1 MKERVRK
8 TNIKKIVATIIVV
21 LLSFA
26 VYGGG
31 YSEIYGDD
39 YSRSRKTREERVK
52 LREKKKSERQRD
64 KLFADSLKGTI
75 ERGNVD
81 SVYTNHEDT
90 TNRRKSYFEAK
101 IGYQIGGTVPFP
113 LPAQMRKIN
122 GFAPLGNISV
132 QLWAVIPVGRRWE
145 LMSGLKVDRKGMT
158 SKATVKD
165 YSMSIQDEDGGT
177 ISGRW
182 TGDVTMTADQW
193 YLSIPVDAAFYIT
206 ERGKV
211 RVGAFFSFLTGG
223 KFNGEVYN
231 GYLREGD
238 PTGAKI
244 EVDDKPQSFDF
255 SGDLRR
261 YQWGVTLG
269 GEWNIYKR
277 LVAFVDLDWG
287 FKNIFVDEFKTI
299 TFDMFPIYGT
309 IGVGYAFK

>member
-1 MKERVRK
+1 MMKK
-8 TNIKKIVATIIVV
+8 TNIIRIVVTIIGV

-31 YSEIYGDD
+31 YSELYGDD
-39 YSRSRKTREERVK
+39 YGRIRKTREERNK
-52 LREKKKSERQRD
+52 LREEKKNVRQRE
-64 KLFADSLKGTI
+64 KLFADSIKGTI
-75 ERGNVD
+75 VRED
-81 SVYTNHEDT
+81 SVYAVSEDT
-90 TNRRKSYFEAK
+90 ISPKKSYFEAK

-132 QLWAVIPVGRRWE
+132 QVWAVIPLGQRWE

-206 ERGKV
+206 ERGKI

-223 KFNGEVYN
+223 TFNGEVYN

-255 SGDLRR
+255 SEDLRR
-261 YQWGVTLG
+261 YQWGITLG
-269 GEWNIYKR
+269 GEWSIYKR

-287 FKNIFVDEFKTI
+287 FKNIFVDDFKTI

>member
-1 MKERVRK
+1 MRNNIKK
-8 TNIKKIVATIIVV
+8 TNIKRVVVTIVCA

-26 VYGGG
+26 VYAGG
-31 YSEIYGDD
+31 YSEIYGDSD
-39 YSRSRKTREERVK
+39 SPIKRAREERLK
-52 LREKKKSERQRD
+52 ERAERKAARLAEKAA
-64 KLFADSLKGTI
+64 ADSLAGALKG
-75 ERGNVD
+75 EQAD
-81 SVYTNHEDT
+81 SLYAVKDT
-90 TNRRKSYFEAK
+90 TPKKKSYFEAK

-132 QLWAVIPVGRRWE
+132 QAWAVIPLGNRWE
-145 LMSGLKVDRKGMT
+145 LMTGVKVDRKGMT

-206 ERGKV
+206 ERGKIKL
-211 RVGAFFSFLTGG
+211 GAFFSFLTGG
-223 KFNGEVYN
+223 TFSGEVYN

-255 SGDLRR
+255 SEDLRR
-261 YQWGVTLG
+261 YQWGITLG
-269 GEWNIYKR
+269 GEWSIYKR

-287 FKNIFVDEFKTI
+287 FKNIFVDDFKTI